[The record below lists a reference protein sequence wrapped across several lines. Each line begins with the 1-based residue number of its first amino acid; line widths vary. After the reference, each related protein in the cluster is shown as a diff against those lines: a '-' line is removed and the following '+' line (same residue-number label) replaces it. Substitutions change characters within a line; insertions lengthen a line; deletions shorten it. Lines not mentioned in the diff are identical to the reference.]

1 MVEAIE
7 PAVWAMAVGDR
18 AVAEMAASLSG
29 ALLIPLGLAH
39 PIHILIRIPKV
50 LTLIHIPTPP
60 LPQTRPHHHRRH
72 LLEDLQVPATM
83 TPAKLGHGPFGTI
96 AICPAAITHT

>member
-18 AVAEMAASLSG
+18 AVGEMAASLSG
-29 ALLIPLGLAH
+29 ALLTPLGLAH
-39 PIHILIRIPKV
+39 PIHILIRIPIPKV
-50 LTLIHIPTPP
+50 LTLIHIPT
-60 LPQTRPHHHRRH
+60 LTQTRPHHRRRH

-83 TPAKLGHGPFGTI
+83 RPADFGHGLFGII
-96 AICPAAITHT
+96 ATSPVAITHT